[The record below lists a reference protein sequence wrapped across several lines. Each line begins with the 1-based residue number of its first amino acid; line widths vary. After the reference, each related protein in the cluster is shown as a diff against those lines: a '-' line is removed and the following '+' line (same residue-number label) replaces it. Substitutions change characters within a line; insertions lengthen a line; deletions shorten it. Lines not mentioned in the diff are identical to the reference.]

1 MWCTQLRCHCCFSH
15 WYVLHGSS
23 SWEIAWRISVNQRK
37 QAAENSFVFVMYPV
51 SNVIQIQQTFPIGFL
66 LVFHLGPRQNDQWK
80 WEWKIYNWVTI
91 QIQVPAVRS
100 WSGCKRSYLKTWV
113 SDLLNPLCMSV
124 SWCVRRR
131 YLSSTWLL
139 THWEHYS
146 SRASCHPDH
155 VDLLTFC
162 VFRHLSLI
170 FVLLL

>member
-1 MWCTQLRCHCCFSH
+1 MHSVTVPLLFFPLIRTPWQQQLRDCVKDQCKPEETSCWKQLCICNVSSFQCYPDTTDFPNWFSACFSS
-15 WYVLHGSS
+15 WASS
-23 SWEIAWRISVNQRK
+23 EW
-37 QAAENSFVFVMYPV
+37 PV
-51 SNVIQIQQTFPIGFL
+51 EV
-66 LVFHLGPRQNDQWK
+66 RMKD
-80 WEWKIYNWVTI
+80 YNWVTI
-91 QIQVPAVRS
+91 QIQVPAVRP